1 MSGVLAARV
10 EATSLSHRT
19 TTPLPVLAFIGVH
32 SRSGCILVAKE
43 AMHMGRPVRN
53 LVMTVA
59 VLSAACLG
67 AQAADAQP
75 LGIGASQ
82 GAEQPQYGV
91 LSSQNGRFVFGQI
104 SGSNKDQFM
113 LDTATG
119 RLWRMG
125 ESGKVGIF
133 LKAVPYLDAEG
144 ECTFLPD
151 RVPDPGPK
159 KPDKKQRP

>member
-1 MSGVLAARV
+1 LARWLYKA
-10 EATSLSHRT
+10 A
-19 TTPLPVLAFIGVH
+19 AI
-32 SRSGCILVAKE
+32 
-43 AMHMGRPVRN
+43 
-53 LVMTVA
+53 
-59 VLSAACLG
+59 ACLLLLG
-67 AQAADAQP
+67 HGGTQAVCAQP
-75 LGIGASQ
+75 LGIGASK

-91 LSSQNGRFVFGQI
+91 LSASNGRFVFGQI
-104 SGSNKDQFM
+104 SSSSKDQFM

-151 RVPDPGPK
+151 GVPDPEPK
-159 KPDKKQRP
+159 KSEKK

>member
-1 MSGVLAARV
+1 MIRSIRSVVGVVTVLLFG
-10 EATSLSHRT
+10 SL
-19 TTPLPVLAFIGVH
+19 GV
-32 SRSGCILVAKE
+32 
-43 AMHMGRPVRN
+43 
-53 LVMTVA
+53 
-59 VLSAACLG
+59 
-67 AQAADAQP
+67 QAGYAQP
-75 LGIGASQ
+75 LGIGGSQ
-82 GAEQPQYGV
+82 AAEQPRYGV
-91 LSSQNGRFVFGQI
+91 LSAPNGRFVFGQI
-104 SGSNKDQFM
+104 SASSKDLYM

-159 KPDKKQRP
+159 KPEKK